1 MTAIPA
7 IGRIRAWHR
16 SDRGLAASRSA
27 TVDRAGILAALAA
40 AALLAAAHWTPLP
53 LLLEH
58 VGRGRGQSASGA
70 DPAARAA
77 AENARETRIGGYVGV
92 SHTYPSAVTISN
104 PPTTEMT
111 VTGFNWK
118 GMPFKSPIYYGLRAQ
133 RAPAGAGVGTMLDF
147 THAKAI
153 AVQEDVATFT
163 GIRNGKPVP
172 PTATIRDT
180 FKHLEFSH
188 GHNIVTGNGLYRF
201 PALFGGLRPYI
212 GLGAGITL
220 PHTEVGFRDE
230 NARTYE
236 YQFAGFAG
244 QVLVGLEIP
253 AGPAAAFL
261 EWKLTYAPYSVPL
274 SHEPYG
280 WLLVTDLWRQ
290 FRAWMT
296 NEKPPGGTLRTTL
309 VSHHGIAGVMARV
322 GRAPAPAR

>member
-7 IGRIRAWHR
+7 LGRLRDWPRRPPAGGRPRA
-16 SDRGLAASRSA
+16 DALEGASRA
-27 TVDRAGILAALAA
+27 AALAA
-40 AALLAAAHWTPLP
+40 IGLLACAHWIPPP
-53 LLLEH
+53 LLLDH
-58 VGRGRGQSASGA
+58 VGKGRDQAASGA
-70 DPAARAA
+70 DSASRAA
-77 AENARETRIGGYVGV
+77 VETSRETRVGGYVGV
-92 SHTYPSAVTISN
+92 SHTYPSAVTVSN
-104 PPTTEMT
+104 PPSTQMT

-118 GMPFKSPIYYGLRAQ
+118 GMPFKSPIYYGVRAQ
-133 RAPAGAGVGTMLDF
+133 RVPSGAGLGAMLDF

-153 AVQEDVATFT
+153 AVPEDVATFT
-163 GIRNGKPVP
+163 GTRNGRPVTP
-172 PTATIRDT
+172 SARIGDV

-188 GHNIVTGNGLYRF
+188 GHNILTANGLYRF
-201 PALFGGLRPYI
+201 PALLGGVRPYV

-244 QVLVGLEIP
+244 QVVVGLEIP

-296 NEKPPGGTLRTTL
+296 GDKPPGGTLRTTL
-309 VSHHGIAGVMARV
+309 LSHHGVAGIMARV
-322 GRAPAPAR
+322 SRPATTVR